1 MTIERPDTNKIL
13 SGLKDFQRLTV
24 DHVYNRLYGNN
35 PVYRFLV
42 ADETGL
48 GKTMV
53 ARGVIA
59 KAVDHLWED
68 VDRIDIVYICANAA
82 IARQN
87 INRLNITGQPNIAV
101 ATRMTLLPLYLHNL
115 QNNKLNFVSFTPDT
129 SFNLGSRGG
138 LAYERALIYHILRS
152 ELDLGNRTGPRNLF
166 QGGVISRDNWSAQL
180 DGFNVQDIDE
190 QLAGCFVER
199 VKNTPGLLD
208 DFYSLVD
215 RFSYYRQHILEADQR
230 DRLKLFGQLRQALAT
245 SCVQALEPDI
255 VILDEFQRFR
265 DLLDG
270 DNEMS
275 ELARALF
282 EFTDVRVLLLS
293 ATPYKMYTMHQES
306 MENDH
311 YRDFFR
317 TVSFLYN
324 SNEPVEQLQLELER
338 YRREVINFNGNGEVL
353 RNAQENIEML
363 LRQVMVRTERLSVT
377 SDPLAMIWEPPSDRG
392 TLAEED
398 LRCYI
403 MLDQIASELNSRE
416 SLMEYWKSI
425 PYVLNIMDEHGY
437 KFKREFGTAVRK
449 QTYTETIYSALLTG
463 QKYLLSWKDIADYK
477 PLKMGHA
484 KINTLLNNSLN
495 NRAWQLLWIPPS
507 LPYYESEEGPYSQP
521 ELQDYTK
528 SLVFSSWQMV
538 PKGIAMLCSYEAER
552 RMITAFSRYPDY
564 KTEWSRRTALLRFAR
579 TEEREVGMSVFTL
592 LYPSLTLAAGIDP
605 LLIAAELSSGTNLA
619 ALHQV
624 KSIIR
629 NKVSEF
635 LQPVLQTRQQDSI
648 QVDERWY
655 WAAAVLM
662 DNMYYAPL
670 ISDWLESGEY
680 GQSLSTAEIKL
691 DTESESALTEH
702 IDRLY
707 EYFEGHVKLGR
718 APEDLLD
725 VLVDMTLASPAV
737 SALRALIRVLGVSS
751 DDHDTMGAVLNAAA
765 TTAGGYRTMFNLPET
780 MSLIRSLY
788 RNSDLHYWRSVL
800 SYCVQGNLQAVMDE
814 YIHILRES
822 LGLTDSKVDNA
833 AGQIAEEI
841 RKALSL
847 RTVTLNFDDIQVD
860 DKQKAIKMN
869 PHRIRCRYALK
880 FGDGKDEELG
890 GETRGDQVR
899 SAFNSPFRPFV
910 LASTS
915 IGQEGLD
922 FHHYCH
928 EIYHWNLPSNPVD
941 MEQREGRINR
951 FKGHIIRHNLTQQY
965 NLSVLKSRLYS
976 FCDPWQLLFEAA
988 REEVSETN
996 ELMPYWVYEVEDG
1009 YRISRH
1015 VPALPMSNEVR
1026 GLEELRR
1033 TLVAYRMVFG
1043 QPRQE
1048 DVVKL
1053 LQGRFENGVDAAEL
1067 LKYRIDL
1074 SPQ

>member
-1 MTIERPDTNKIL
+1 MERPDSTKIL

-24 DHVYNRLYGNN
+24 DHVYDRLYGTN

-68 VDRIDIVYICANAA
+68 VKRIDIVYICANAA

-87 INRLNITGQPNIAV
+87 INKINITGQPNISV
-101 ATRMTLLPLYLHNL
+101 ATRMTLLPLHLHNL
-115 QNNKLNFVSFTPDT
+115 QSNKLNFVSFTPDT

-138 LAYERALIYHILRS
+138 LAYERALMYHILRYG
-152 ELDLGNRTGPRNLF
+152 LDLGNRTGPRNLF
-166 QGGVISRDNWSAQL
+166 QGGVTRRDNWFTQL
-180 DGFNVQDIDE
+180 DEFNVQDIDE
-190 QLAGCFVER
+190 QLADCFVER

-208 DFYSLVD
+208 DFYRLLD
-215 RFSYYRQHILEADQR
+215 LFGYYRRYIPEADRR
-230 DRLKLFGQLRQALAT
+230 DQLKLFGRLRQALAA

-270 DNEMS
+270 ENEVS

-306 MENDH
+306 IENNH
-311 YRDFFR
+311 YQDFIR
-317 TVSFLYN
+317 TVGFLYN
-324 SNEPVEQLQLELER
+324 SKEPVEQLKLELER
-338 YRREVINFNGNGEVL
+338 YRREVIKFNGNSEGL
-353 RNAQENIEML
+353 RNAQQNIEAL
-363 LRQVMVRTERLSVT
+363 LRRVMVRTERLSVS
-377 SDPLAMIWEPPSDRG
+377 SDPLAMIWEPPNDRG
-392 TLAEED
+392 TLAEDD

-416 SLMEYWKSI
+416 NLMEYWKSI

-437 KFKREFGTAVRK
+437 KFKREFSTAARK
-449 QTYTETIYSALLTG
+449 KTYTEPIYSALLTG

-477 PLKMGHA
+477 PLGIGHA

-495 NRAWQLLWIPPS
+495 NGAWQLLWIPPS
-507 LPYYESEEGPYSQP
+507 LPYYQPEEGPYIQP
-521 ELQDYTK
+521 ELKDYTK
-528 SLVFSSWQMV
+528 SLVFSSWQVV

-552 RMITAFSRYPDY
+552 RMINAFSSYPDY
-564 KTEWSRRTALLRFAR
+564 KTEWSRRRGLLRFAR
-579 TEEREVGMSVFTL
+579 AEERESGMSVFTL
-592 LYPSLTLAAGIDP
+592 MYPSLTLAAKIDP
-605 LLIAAELSSGTNLA
+605 LVIAAKLTSDTNIMA
-619 ALHQV
+619 PLHQV
-624 KSIIR
+624 KSIVR
-629 NKVSEF
+629 DKVSDL
-635 LQPVLQTRQQDSI
+635 LQPIMQTRQQDSI

-662 DNMYYAPL
+662 DSVYYASF
-670 ISDWLESGEY
+670 ISEWLESGKY
-680 GQSLSTAEIKL
+680 GQSLSRAENKL
-691 DTESESALTEH
+691 DTESESALTDH

-707 EYFEGHVKLGR
+707 ECFDGQLKLGR
-718 APEDLLD
+718 APNDLLD

-737 SALRALIRVLGVSS
+737 SALRALIRVLGVNA
-751 DDHDTMGAVLNAAA
+751 DNHYALGALLNAAA
-765 TTAGGYRTMFNLPET
+765 TTAGGYRTLFNLPET
-780 MSLIRSLY
+780 MSLIRSLF
-788 RNSDLHYWRSVL
+788 RNNDLYYWRSVL

-822 LGLTDSKVDNA
+822 LGLVDSEVSNA

-847 RTVTLNFDDIQVD
+847 RTVTLNFDDIQVE
-860 DKQKAIKMN
+860 DKQKVIYMN
-869 PHRIRCRYALK
+869 THRIRCRFALK

-890 GETRGDQVR
+890 EETRGDQVR

-951 FKGHIIRHNLTQQY
+951 FKGHIIRHNLTQRY
-965 NLSVLKSRLYS
+965 NLFILKSRIYPL
-976 FCDPWQLLFEAA
+976 CDPWRSLFEAA
-988 REEVSETN
+988 REAVSDTN

-1015 VPALPMSNEVR
+1015 VPALPLSKEVR
-1026 GLEELRR
+1026 GLEQLRR
-1033 TLVAYRMVFG
+1033 SLAAYRMVFG

-1053 LQGRFENGVDAAEL
+1053 LQSRFEDEVEAADL
-1067 LKYRIDL
+1067 LQYRIDL
-1074 SPQ
+1074 SPR